1 MQFVRPPRP
10 VQARTIDA
18 DIQWAMWAFLAGFA
32 VGLALHF
39 F

>member
-1 MQFVRPPRP
+1 MRFTQQSRRLP
-10 VQARTIDA
+10 ARTMDV
-18 DIQWAMWAFLAGFA
+18 DVQWAMWAFLAGMA